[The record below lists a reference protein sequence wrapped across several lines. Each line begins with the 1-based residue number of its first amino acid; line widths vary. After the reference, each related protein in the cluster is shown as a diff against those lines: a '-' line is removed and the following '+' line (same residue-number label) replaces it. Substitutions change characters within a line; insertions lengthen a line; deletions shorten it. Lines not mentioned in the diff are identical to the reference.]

1 MLCHYK
7 TKIYNKKPQKQ
18 MENNIDNEL
27 MSAKDV
33 KALLKISTSTLWKL
47 VKDETIK
54 SYRIGKNTIR
64 FKKTEV
70 LECVKPNEQQ

>member
-1 MLCHYK
+1 
-7 TKIYNKKPQKQ
+7 